1 MTELGIM
8 GGTRDF
14 LPQEMNRREYVIDR
28 MKQVFRK
35 YGFEPLETP
44 SIERWETLA
53 GKYGEEGE
61 KLIYHV
67 ISSGKL
73 REALKQETDEPN
85 FLVSYLNEAE
95 SRLALRYDLTVP
107 LSRVMGMYGDQ
118 TYPDPS
124 DAKGKRQLRK
134 LARPFKRYQIQPVWR
149 GDRPGAGRYRE
160 FFQCDVDVIGA
171 ESLLVEAELV
181 AIGSEILS
189 SLGFPSFTIR
199 MNHRKLLTGLIQWSG
214 IPKNQEAVALTAVDK
229 LDKATPEEVQQEL
242 LAKNCA
248 KETVE
253 KLFKVIGLE
262 GNSLEVLAQAQELL
276 VESPLALAGIQDLEK
291 VLGHLKDYEVPEQN
305 YKVDLTLARGL
316 DYYTGTI
323 FETVTPANIGSIG
336 GGGRYDRLIHD
347 LSDGKIDLPAV
358 GTSFGLD
365 RLLTALEMLD
375 LLQTVPPISEV
386 LVTRF
391 TDPGAA
397 TLGLNL
403 TKQLR
408 HEGIRTEIFYGDEP
422 FSPNEMRKQL
432 GYANEKKITYVLI
445 LGPSEIESGVVAL
458 RNMNDRSQQMVP
470 LNEIVSLL
478 KYLCRG

>member
-1 MTELGIM
+1 MRSILPVTIKPAQFLLSRPMTELGIM

-73 REALKQETDEPN
+73 RQETDDPN
-85 FLVSYLNEAE
+85 FLTNYLSEAE

-118 TYPDPS
+118 TDPDPT
-124 DAKGKRQLRK
+124 DPKGKRQLRK
-134 LARPFKRYQIQPVWR
+134 LSRPFKRYQIQPVWR

-214 IPKNQEAVALTAVDK
+214 IPKNQEAMALTSVDK
-229 LDKATPEEVQQEL
+229 LDKAMPEEVQQEL
-242 LAKNCA
+242 LAKNCP
-248 KETVE
+248 KEAVE

-262 GNSLEVLAQAQELL
+262 GNSREVLEQAQELL
-276 VESPLALAGIQDLEK
+276 AQSPLAL
-291 VLGHLKDYEVPEQN
+291 
-305 YKVDLTLARGL
+305 
-316 DYYTGTI
+316 
-323 FETVTPANIGSIG
+323 
-336 GGGRYDRLIHD
+336 
-347 LSDGKIDLPAV
+347 
-358 GTSFGLD
+358 
-365 RLLTALEMLD
+365 
-375 LLQTVPPISEV
+375 
-386 LVTRF
+386 
-391 TDPGAA
+391 
-397 TLGLNL
+397 
-403 TKQLR
+403 
-408 HEGIRTEIFYGDEP
+408 EGIRKST
-422 FSPNEMRKQL
+422 
-432 GYANEKKITYVLI
+432 
-445 LGPSEIESGVVAL
+445 GPSERL
-458 RNMNDRSQQMVP
+458 
-470 LNEIVSLL
+470 
-478 KYLCRG
+478 